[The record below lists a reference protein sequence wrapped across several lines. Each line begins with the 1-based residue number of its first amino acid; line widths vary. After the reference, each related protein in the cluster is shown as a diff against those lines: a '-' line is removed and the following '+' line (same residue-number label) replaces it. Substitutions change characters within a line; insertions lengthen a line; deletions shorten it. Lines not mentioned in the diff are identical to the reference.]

1 MTTDRSGGHVR
12 FDHIAQQVSDIAA
25 AVAWQRDIVP
35 GTRVVYQ
42 DATWAL
48 VDSGGARLAFVLHD
62 QHPDHVAYRVDDDE
76 LEALSVRHATPIAT
90 HRDASRSI
98 YVAGPDGLQ
107 AEFVAYPQRS
117 E

>member
-1 MTTDRSGGHVR
+1 MR

-25 AVAWQRDIVP
+25 AVAWQHDLVP

-48 VDSGGARLAFVLHD
+48 VESGGARLAFVLPH
-62 QHPDHVAYRVDDDE
+62 QHPNHVAYRVEDDE
-76 LEALSVRHATPIAT
+76 LEALAVQHATPVVT

>member
-1 MTTDRSGGHVR
+1 MR

-25 AVAWQRDIVP
+25 AVAWQRELVP

-48 VDSGGARLAFVLHD
+48 VESGGARLAFVLPD
-62 QHPDHVAYRVDDDE
+62 QHPHHIAYRVDDEE
-76 LEALSVRHATPIAT
+76 LGALARRHGSTIAT

-107 AEFVAYPQRS
+107 VEFVAYTPRNR
-117 E
+117 

>member
-1 MTTDRSGGHVR
+1 MTTDRPGGHVR

-25 AVAWQRDIVP
+25 AVAWQSELIP

-48 VDSGGARLAFVLHD
+48 VESGGARLAFVLPE
-62 QHPDHVAYRVDDDE
+62 QHPDHIAYRVDDDE
-76 LEALSVRHATPIAT
+76 LEALARQHRCTIAT

-107 AEFVAYPQRS
+107 AEFVTYPQRS

>member
-1 MTTDRSGGHVR
+1 MIIDPPGGHVR

-25 AVAWQRDIVP
+25 AVAWQCDLVP

-48 VDSGGARLAFVLHD
+48 VDSGGARLAFVLPD
-62 QHPDHVAYRVDDDE
+62 QHPDHIAYRVDDDE
-76 LEALSVRHATPIAT
+76 LEALARRHGGTIAV

-107 AEFVAYPQRS
+107 AEFVAYPQRN